1 VNPMKGIM
9 RQRISSLFAG
19 NTIARAARVL
29 ERRDRRRVL
38 LVIFLQISF
47 GLLDLAG
54 VAIVGVLGALA
65 VTGVQG
71 HIPGNR
77 VSMLLNFFNLDKL
90 SLQNQVAI
98 LGTTAALLLI
108 SKTIFSVIFTRRI
121 MFFLSRRAA
130 VISGNLIS
138 KILNQN
144 LLQIQKRSSQETLYF
159 VTAGVGTITLGIVGT
174 TVSLIS
180 DVSLLVVL
188 SIGLFLVDPTIAM
201 FTMLTFLLI
210 GVILYR
216 LLHTRALRLG
226 ATSSELS
233 IASNEKILEVLSAY
247 RESVVRNRRNFYSRE
262 IGRQR
267 LALANT
273 IAELTFMPNISKY
286 VIEITVVLGMLG
298 IGATQFLL
306 QDVGR
311 AVGVLSV
318 FLAASTRIAPA
329 VLRVQQGA
337 IQIKG
342 SLGAAGPTLDLIE
355 ELKLEAQTTGVID
368 DLDTAHIGFVPQIEL
383 SEVTFRYSEN
393 SRPVLNDL
401 SLDIKIGESV
411 AIVGPSGAGKTTLVD
426 VLLGV
431 LEPEKGRV
439 TISGKTPEETIKTWP
454 GAISYVPQDVLII
467 NGTIKANVSMGFP
480 AEKVSDSAIWMALSV
495 AQLDKVVSELESGL
509 ETQVGDRG
517 TRLSG
522 GQRQRLGIARAMYTA
537 PKLIVLDEATS
548 SLDGQTESDLAEA
561 LHLLKGKV
569 TVVMIAHRLSSVRKV
584 DKVIYLEN
592 GAVRSSGTFEQ
603 VRSEVPNFDQQANL
617 MGL

>member
-1 VNPMKGIM
+1 M
-9 RQRISSLFAG
+9 REAFSNFFVG

-29 ERRDRRRVL
+29 DPRDRRRVL

-71 HIPGNR
+71 QLPGNR
-77 VSMLLNFFNLDKL
+77 VSILLEFLNLEDL
-90 SLQNQVAI
+90 SLQSQVAI
-98 LGTTAALLLI
+98 LGATAATLLI
-108 SKTIFSVIFTRRI
+108 SKTIFSVIFTRKI

-130 VISGNLIS
+130 VISGSLIS

-144 LLQIQKRSSQETLYF
+144 LLQVQKRSNQETLYF

-180 DVSLLVVL
+180 DVSLLLVL
-188 SIGLFLVDPTIAM
+188 SIGLFLVDPVIAI
-201 FTMLTFLLI
+201 FTMLTFLII
-210 GVILYR
+210 GIILYR
-216 LLHTRALRLG
+216 LLHTRAQRLG
-226 ATSSELS
+226 AASSELS
-233 IASNEKILEVLSAY
+233 ISSNEKIFEVLSAY
-247 RESVVRNRRNFYSRE
+247 RESVVRNRRNFYSKE
-262 IGRQR
+262 IGKQR

-286 VIEITVVLGMLG
+286 VIEVTVVLGMLG

-355 ELKLEAQTTGVID
+355 ELKLETRTTSVID
-368 DLDTAHIGFVPQIEL
+368 ELDTDHIGFVPEI
-383 SEVTFRYSEN
+383 SISGVTFRYSEN
-393 SRPVLNDL
+393 GLPVLNNL
-401 SLDIKIGESV
+401 NLDIKIGESV

-431 LEPEKGRV
+431 LEPEKGQV
-439 TISGKTPEETIKTWP
+439 SISGKVPSETIKTWP

-467 NGTIKANVSMGFP
+467 NGSIKANVSMGYP
-480 AEKVSDSAIWMALSV
+480 SETVSDSAIWSALSI
-495 AQLDKVVSELESGL
+495 AQLDKVVKDLEFGL
-509 ETQVGDRG
+509 ETHVGDRG

-522 GQRQRLGIARAMYTA
+522 GQRQRLGIARAMYTS

-548 SLDGQTESDLAEA
+548 SLDGQTESDLADA
-561 LHLLKGKV
+561 LHALKGKV

-584 DKVIYLEN
+584 DKVVYLEN
-592 GAVRSSGTFEQ
+592 GEVRSSGTFQQ

-617 MGL
+617 MGLKSD

>member
-1 VNPMKGIM
+1 M
-9 RQRISSLFAG
+9 REAFSNFFVG

-29 ERRDRRRVL
+29 DPRDRRRVL

-71 HIPGNR
+71 QLPGNR
-77 VSMLLNFFNLDKL
+77 VSMLLEFLNLEDL
-90 SLQNQVAI
+90 SLQSQVAI
-98 LGTTAALLLI
+98 LGATAATLLI
-108 SKTIFSVIFTRRI
+108 SKTIFSVVFTRKI

-130 VISGNLIS
+130 VISGSLIS

-144 LLQIQKRSSQETLYF
+144 LLQVQKRSNQETLYF
-159 VTAGVGTITLGIVGT
+159 VTTGVSTITLGIVGT

-180 DVSLLVVL
+180 DVSLLLVL
-188 SIGLFLVDPTIAM
+188 SIGLFLVDPVIAIFTM
-201 FTMLTFLLI
+201 FTFLII
-210 GVILYR
+210 GIILYR
-216 LLHTRALRLG
+216 LLHTRAQRLG

-233 IASNEKILEVLSAY
+233 ISSNEKIFEVLSAY
-247 RESVVRNRRNFYSRE
+247 RESVVRNRRNFYSKE
-262 IGRQR
+262 IGKQR
-267 LALANT
+267 LALSNT

-286 VIEITVVLGMLG
+286 VIEVTVVLGMLG

-355 ELKLEAQTTGVID
+355 ELKLETRTTSVID
-368 DLDTAHIGFVPQIEL
+368 ELDTDHIGFVPEI
-383 SEVTFRYSEN
+383 SISGVTFRYSEN
-393 SRPVLNDL
+393 GLPVLYNL
-401 SLDIKIGESV
+401 NLDIKIGESV

-431 LEPEKGRV
+431 LEPEKGQV
-439 TISGKTPEETIKTWP
+439 AISGKVPSETIKTWP

-467 NGTIKANVSMGFP
+467 NGSIKANVSMGYP
-480 AEKVSDSAIWMALSV
+480 SETVSDSAIWSALSI
-495 AQLDKVVSELESGL
+495 AQLDKVVKDLEFGL
-509 ETQVGDRG
+509 ETHVGDRG

-522 GQRQRLGIARAMYTA
+522 GQRQRLGIARAMYTS

-548 SLDGQTESDLAEA
+548 SLDGQTESDLADA
-561 LHLLKGKV
+561 LHALKGKV

-584 DKVIYLEN
+584 DKVVYLEN
-592 GAVRSSGTFEQ
+592 GAVRSSGTFQQ
-603 VRSEVPNFDQQANL
+603 VRSEVPNFDQQADL
-617 MGL
+617 MGLNSD

>member
-1 VNPMKGIM
+1 M
-9 RQRISSLFAG
+9 REAFSNFFVG

-29 ERRDRRRVL
+29 DPRDRRRVL

-71 HIPGNR
+71 QLPGNR
-77 VSMLLNFFNLDKL
+77 VSMLLEFLNLEDL
-90 SLQNQVAI
+90 SLQSQVAI
-98 LGTTAALLLI
+98 LGATAATLLI
-108 SKTIFSVIFTRRI
+108 SKTIFSVIFTRKI

-130 VISGNLIS
+130 VISGSLIS

-144 LLQIQKRSSQETLYF
+144 LLQVQKRSNQETLYF

-180 DVSLLVVL
+180 DVSLLLVL
-188 SIGLFLVDPTIAM
+188 SIGLFLVDPVIAIFTM
-201 FTMLTFLLI
+201 FTFLII
-210 GVILYR
+210 GIVLYR
-216 LLHTRALRLG
+216 LLQTRAQRLG

-233 IASNEKILEVLSAY
+233 ISSNEKILEVLSAY
-247 RESVVRNRRNFYSRE
+247 RESVVRNRRNFYSKE
-262 IGRQR
+262 IGKQR

-286 VIEITVVLGMLG
+286 VIEVTVVLGMLG

-355 ELKLEAQTTGVID
+355 ELKLETRTTSIID
-368 DLDTAHIGFVPQIEL
+368 KLDTDHIGFTPEI
-383 SEVTFRYSEN
+383 SISGVTFRYSEN
-393 SRPVLNDL
+393 GLPVLNNL
-401 SLDIKIGESV
+401 NLDIKVGESV

-431 LEPEKGRV
+431 LEPEKGQV
-439 TISGKTPEETIKTWP
+439 AISGKVPSETIQKWP

-467 NGTIKANVSMGFP
+467 NGSIRANVSMGYP
-480 AEKVSDSAIWMALSV
+480 SETVSDSAIWNALSI
-495 AQLDKVVSELESGL
+495 AQLDKVVTDLVLGL
-509 ETQVGDRG
+509 ETPVGDRG

-522 GQRQRLGIARAMYTA
+522 GQRQRLGIARAMYTS

-548 SLDGQTESDLAEA
+548 SLDGQTESDLADA
-561 LHLLKGKV
+561 LHALKGKV

-584 DKVIYLEN
+584 DTVIYLEN
-592 GAVRSSGTFEQ
+592 GQ
-603 VRSEVPNFDQQANL
+603 VRASGSFEDVRAKVPNFDKQANL

>member
-1 VNPMKGIM
+1 M
-9 RQRISSLFAG
+9 RKVFRDLLVH
-19 NTIARAARVL
+19 NTIIRAARVL
-29 ERRDRRRVL
+29 DRRDRRRVL
-38 LVIFLQISF
+38 LVVFLQISF

-65 VTGVQG
+65 VSGVQG
-71 HIPGNR
+71 QVPGNR
-77 VSMLLNFFNLDKL
+77 VSWLLELLNLDQL
-90 SLQNQVAI
+90 SLQSQVAI
-98 LGTTAALLLI
+98 LGGCAATLLI
-108 SKTIFSVIFTRRI
+108 SKTVFSVIFTRKI

-144 LLQIQKRSSQETLYF
+144 LLLIQKRSSQETLYF
-159 VTAGVGTITLGIVGT
+159 VTAGVGTITLGILGT

-180 DVSLLVVL
+180 DVSLLLVL
-188 SIGLFLVDPTIAM
+188 SIGLFLVDPTIAI
-201 FTMLTFLLI
+201 FTMLTFLII
-210 GVILYR
+210 GLILYR

-226 ATSSELS
+226 SVSSELS
-233 IASNEKILEVLSAY
+233 ISSNEKILEVLSAY

-262 IGRQR
+262 IGKQR

-306 QDVGR
+306 QDVSR

-342 SLGAAGPTLDLIE
+342 SLGAAGPTLSLIE
-355 ELKLEAQTTGVID
+355 ELRLEEQTSRLVD
-368 DLDTAHIGFVPQIEL
+368 ELDTLHLGFEPVISLSKVSFKYSVGGEL
-383 SEVTFRYSEN
+383 
-393 SRPVLNDL
+393 VLNNLDL
-401 SLDIKIGESV
+401 VIKNGESV

-431 LEPEKGRV
+431 LEPENGEV
-439 TISGKTPEETIKTWP
+439 EISGKSPSETISTWP
-454 GAISYVPQDVLII
+454 GAISYVPQDVLIT
-467 NGTIKANVSMGFP
+467 NGTIRENVSMGFP
-480 AEKVSDSAIWMALSV
+480 SESVSDEAIWQALAI
-495 AQLDKVVSELESGL
+495 AQLDGVVNELEFGL
-509 ETQVGDRG
+509 DTHVGDRG

-537 PKLIVLDEATS
+537 PKLLVLDEATS

-561 LHLLKGKV
+561 LHNLKGKV

-592 GAVRSSGTFEQ
+592 GAVRSSGTFQQ

>member
-1 VNPMKGIM
+1 MEGMM
-9 RQRISSLFAG
+9 RKFFRNLLVH
-19 NTIARAARVL
+19 NTIIRAARVL
-29 ERRDRRRVL
+29 DRRDRRRVL
-38 LVIFLQISF
+38 LVVFLQISF

-65 VTGVQG
+65 VSGVQG
-71 HIPGNR
+71 QVPGNR
-77 VSMLLNFFNLDKL
+77 VSGLLELVNLDQL
-90 SLQNQVAI
+90 SLQSQVAI
-98 LGTTAALLLI
+98 LGGCAATLLI
-108 SKTIFSVIFTRRI
+108 SKTVFSVIFTRKI

-159 VTAGVGTITLGIVGT
+159 VTAGVGTITLGILGT

-180 DVSLLVVL
+180 DVSLLLVL
-188 SIGLFLVDPTIAM
+188 SIGLFLVDPTTAIFTM
-201 FTMLTFLLI
+201 FTFLVI
-210 GVILYR
+210 GLILYR

-226 ATSSELS
+226 AISSELS
-233 IASNEKILEVLSAY
+233 ISSNEKILEVLSAY

-262 IGRQR
+262 IGKQR

-273 IAELTFMPNISKY
+273 VAELTFMPNISKY

-342 SLGAAGPTLDLIE
+342 SLGAAGPTLSLIE
-355 ELKLEAQTTGVID
+355 ELRLEEQTSRAVD
-368 DLDTAHIGFVPQIEL
+368 ELDTTHLGFEPVIALSKVSFKYSVSSEL
-383 SEVTFRYSEN
+383 
-393 SRPVLNDL
+393 VLNNLDL
-401 SLDIKIGESV
+401 AIKNGESV

-431 LEPEKGRV
+431 LEPENGDV
-439 TISGKTPEETIKTWP
+439 AISGKSPSETIRTWP
-454 GAISYVPQDVLII
+454 GAISYVPQDVLIT
-467 NGTIKANVSMGFP
+467 NGTIRENVAMGFP
-480 AEKVSDSAIWMALSV
+480 SESVSDEAIWQALAI
-495 AQLDKVVSELESGL
+495 AQLDDVVNELEFGL
-509 ETQVGDRG
+509 DTHVGDRG

-537 PKLIVLDEATS
+537 PKLLVLDEATS

-561 LHLLKGKV
+561 IHNLKGKV

-584 DKVIYLEN
+584 DRVIYLEN
-592 GAVRSSGTFEQ
+592 GAVRSSGTFQQ
-603 VRSEVPNFDQQANL
+603 VRSEVPNFDEQANL

>member
-1 VNPMKGIM
+1 M
-9 RQRISSLFAG
+9 RNLFSNLFAG

-29 ERRDRRRVL
+29 EQRDRRRVL

-47 GLLDLAG
+47 GFLDLAG

-71 HIPGNR
+71 QVPGNR
-77 VSMLLNFFNLDKL
+77 VSLLLNFLNLEEF
-90 SLQNQVAI
+90 SLQSQVAI

-108 SKTIFSVIFTRRI
+108 SKTIFSVIFTRKI

-130 VISGNLIS
+130 VISGSLIS

-180 DVSLLVVL
+180 DVSLLIVL
-188 SIGLFLVDPTIAM
+188 SIGLFLVDPTIAI

-210 GVILYR
+210 GLILYR
-216 LLHTRALRLG
+216 LLHTRARSLG
-226 ATSSELS
+226 AKSSELS
-233 IASNEKILEVLSAY
+233 ISSNEKILEVLSSY

-262 IGRQR
+262 IGKQR

-355 ELKLEAQTTGVID
+355 ELKLESQTSGAID
-368 DLDTAHIGFVPQIEL
+368 DLDTEHKGFVPEIRL

-393 SRPVLNDL
+393 SHPVLNDL
-401 SLDIKIGESV
+401 NLNIEIGESV

-431 LEPEKGRV
+431 LEPEKGTV
-439 TISGKTPEETIKTWP
+439 TISGKSPDETIKAWP

-480 AEKVSDSAIWMALSV
+480 PESVSNSAIWRALSV
-495 AQLDKVVSELESGL
+495 AQLDKVVSELEFEL

-592 GAVRSSGTFEQ
+592 GSVRSSGTFEQ
-603 VRSEVPNFDQQANL
+603 VRLDVPNFDQQANL

>member
-1 VNPMKGIM
+1 M
-9 RQRISSLFAG
+9 REAFSNFFVG

-29 ERRDRRRVL
+29 DPRDRRRVL

-71 HIPGNR
+71 QLPGNR
-77 VSMLLNFFNLDKL
+77 VSILLEFLNLEDL
-90 SLQNQVAI
+90 SLQSQVAI
-98 LGTTAALLLI
+98 LGATAATLLI
-108 SKTIFSVIFTRRI
+108 SKTIFSVIFTRKI

-130 VISGNLIS
+130 VISGSLIS

-144 LLQIQKRSSQETLYF
+144 LLQVQKRSNQETLYF

-180 DVSLLVVL
+180 DVSLLLVL
-188 SIGLFLVDPTIAM
+188 SIGLFLVDPVIAI
-201 FTMLTFLLI
+201 FTMLTFLII
-210 GVILYR
+210 GIILYR
-216 LLHTRALRLG
+216 LLHTRAHRLG

-233 IASNEKILEVLSAY
+233 ISSNEKIFEVLSAY
-247 RESVVRNRRNFYSRE
+247 RESVVRNRRNFYSKE
-262 IGRQR
+262 IGKQR

-286 VIEITVVLGMLG
+286 VIEVTVVLGMLG

-355 ELKLEAQTTGVID
+355 ELKLETRTTSVID
-368 DLDTAHIGFVPQIEL
+368 ELDTDHIGFVPEI
-383 SEVTFRYSEN
+383 SISGVTFRYSEN
-393 SRPVLNDL
+393 GLPVLNNL
-401 SLDIKIGESV
+401 NLDIKIGESV

-431 LEPEKGRV
+431 LEPEKGQV
-439 TISGKTPEETIKTWP
+439 AISGKVPSETIKTWP

-467 NGTIKANVSMGFP
+467 NGSIKANVSMGYP
-480 AEKVSDSAIWMALSV
+480 SETASDSAIWSALSI
-495 AQLDKVVSELESGL
+495 AQLDKVVNDLEFGL
-509 ETQVGDRG
+509 ETHVGDRG

-522 GQRQRLGIARAMYTA
+522 GQRQRLGIARAMYTS

-548 SLDGQTESDLAEA
+548 SLDGQTESDLADA
-561 LHLLKGKV
+561 LHALKGKV

-584 DKVIYLEN
+584 DKVVYLEN
-592 GAVRSSGTFEQ
+592 GEVRSSGTFQQ

-617 MGL
+617 MGLKSD

>member
-1 VNPMKGIM
+1 M
-9 RQRISSLFAG
+9 RVAFSNFFVG

-29 ERRDRRRVL
+29 DPRDRRRVL

-71 HIPGNR
+71 QLPGNR
-77 VSMLLNFFNLDKL
+77 VSMLLEFLNLEDL
-90 SLQNQVAI
+90 SLQSQVAI
-98 LGTTAALLLI
+98 LGATAATLLI
-108 SKTIFSVIFTRRI
+108 SKTIFSVIFTRKI

-144 LLQIQKRSSQETLYF
+144 LLQVQKRSNQETLYF

-180 DVSLLVVL
+180 DVSLLLVL
-188 SIGLFLVDPTIAM
+188 SIGLFLVDPVIAVFTM
-201 FTMLTFLLI
+201 FTFLII

-216 LLHTRALRLG
+216 LLHTRAQRLG

-233 IASNEKILEVLSAY
+233 ISSNEKILEVLSAY
-247 RESVVRNRRNFYSRE
+247 RESVVRNRRNFYSKE
-262 IGRQR
+262 IGKQR

-286 VIEITVVLGMLG
+286 VIEVTVVLGMLG

-355 ELKLEAQTTGVID
+355 ELKLENRTTSVID
-368 DLDTAHIGFVPQIEL
+368 ELDTDHIGFIPEISI

-393 SRPVLNDL
+393 GLPVLNNL
-401 SLDIKIGESV
+401 NLDIKNGESV

-431 LEPEKGRV
+431 LEPEKGQV
-439 TISGKTPEETIKTWP
+439 TISGKPPSESIKTWP

-467 NGTIKANVSMGFP
+467 NGSIRANVSMGFP
-480 AEKVSDSAIWMALSV
+480 SETVSDAAVWSALSI
-495 AQLDKVVSELESGL
+495 AQLDKVVKELEFGL
-509 ETQVGDRG
+509 ETPVGDRG

-522 GQRQRLGIARAMYTA
+522 GQRQRLGIARAMYTS

-548 SLDGQTESDLAEA
+548 SLDGQTESDLADA
-561 LHLLKGKV
+561 LHALKGKV

-584 DKVIYLEN
+584 DKVVYLEN
-592 GAVRSSGTFEQ
+592 GAVRSSGTFQQ
-603 VRSEVPNFDQQANL
+603 VRTEVPNFDQQANL

>member
-1 VNPMKGIM
+1 M
-9 RQRISSLFAG
+9 RKFFRNLLVH
-19 NTIARAARVL
+19 NTIIRAARVL
-29 ERRDRRRVL
+29 DRRDRRRVL
-38 LVIFLQISF
+38 LVVFLQISF

-65 VTGVQG
+65 VSGVQG
-71 HIPGNR
+71 QVPGNR
-77 VSMLLNFFNLDKL
+77 VSWLLELVNLDQL
-90 SLQNQVAI
+90 SLQSQVAI
-98 LGTTAALLLI
+98 LGGCAATLLI
-108 SKTIFSVIFTRRI
+108 SKTVFSVIFTRKI

-159 VTAGVGTITLGIVGT
+159 VTTGVGTITLGILGT
-174 TVSLIS
+174 AVSLIS
-180 DVSLLVVL
+180 DVSLLLVL
-188 SIGLFLVDPTIAM
+188 SVGLFLVDPTTAILTM
-201 FTMLTFLLI
+201 FTFLLI
-210 GVILYR
+210 GLILYR
-216 LLHTRALRLG
+216 LLHTRALRFG
-226 ATSSELS
+226 AVSSELS
-233 IASNEKILEVLSAY
+233 ISSNEKILEVLSAY

-273 IAELTFMPNISKY
+273 VAELTFMPNISKY

-342 SLGAAGPTLDLIE
+342 SLGAAGPTLSLIE
-355 ELKLEAQTTGVID
+355 ELRLEEQTSRAVDELDTTHLGFEPVID
-368 DLDTAHIGFVPQIEL
+368 LSKVSFKYSVGSEL
-383 SEVTFRYSEN
+383 
-393 SRPVLNDL
+393 VLNNLDL
-401 SLDIKIGESV
+401 EIKKGESV

-431 LEPEKGRV
+431 LEPENGDV
-439 TISGKTPEETIKTWP
+439 AISGKPPSETIRTWP
-454 GAISYVPQDVLII
+454 GAISYVPQDVLIT
-467 NGTIKANVSMGFP
+467 NGTIRENVAMGFP
-480 AEKVSDSAIWMALSV
+480 LESVSDKAIWQALAI
-495 AQLDKVVSELESGL
+495 AQLDDVVNELEFGL
-509 ETQVGDRG
+509 DTHVGDRG

-537 PKLIVLDEATS
+537 PKLLVLDEATS

-561 LHLLKGKV
+561 IHNLKGKV

-584 DKVIYLEN
+584 DKIIYLEN
-592 GAVRSSGTFEQ
+592 GAVRSSGTFQE